1 MRRTRLLA
9 LIAVMLLVFGCGMLF
24 PILTQRAVDAI
35 VSHKN
40 MGEFAGYLLVAALF
54 MGAESLLTHVRQ
66 LQLVNLGTFID
77 NRLSNLCFLHMMRLR
92 ADRRIA
98 TSGSVSV
105 YFQHLTKIRSFL
117 LATLPQTIFEL
128 GAGLLA
134 LVVMAVY
141 SLPVTIGA
149 TVIVAAS
156 AWHMKRLLPQIYAG
170 SADQFAKDGER
181 LAFFNESYNGLE
193 TVKTLAVEGRR
204 YRRWQILTRAF
215 LDAMAKVFIVGQKI
229 GLSALVSTRILSLAI
244 IGIGCYQ
251 IGRGQIT
258 IGDLIALQLLS
269 FRLQAPVVAAGNVVR
284 QYQEANIALAGVRQ
298 FLLTD
303 TERARGRRA
312 STAPAPVGS
321 LEFRN
326 VSLTY
331 SGNAAPSV
339 NDISF
344 QTPEKGLVA
353 LIGRNGAGKTT
364 LLNILL
370 GLQRE
375 YEGTVTLAGQELRDH
390 HPRHL
395 RSRIGVAAQDATL
408 FAGTVRSNLDV
419 GLKPVTERETADA
432 LSLAGATQDAV
443 YALDREIKEA
453 GRNLSGGQRQR
464 LAVARSLIGTP
475 PILVLDEPTA
485 FLDAEA
491 ARRLDRTL
499 VALAAERLLI
509 MVSHNLSATRS
520 AAMIV
525 VLEKGKV
532 AGVGRHGELLAT
544 CDAYRELWQSHMESL
559 GIEGEGVFARS

>member
-1 MRRTRLLA
+1 M
-9 LIAVMLLVFGCGMLF
+9 C
-24 PILTQRAVDAI
+24 
-35 VSHKN
+35 
-40 MGEFAGYLLVAALF
+40 
-54 MGAESLLTHVRQ
+54 AEAWLTHIRQ

-92 ADRRIA
+92 ADRRVA
-98 TSGSVSV
+98 SSGSVSV

-134 LVVMAVY
+134 LVVMAAY
-141 SLPVTIGA
+141 SVPVTAGA
-149 TVIVAAS
+149 AVIVVAS
-156 AWHMKRLLPQIYAG
+156 ALHMKRLLPQIYAS

-204 YRRWQILTRAF
+204 HRRWQALTRAF
-215 LDAMAKVFIVGQKI
+215 LGAVSSVFIVGQKI
-229 GLSALVSTRILSLAI
+229 GLSALVSTRLANLAI
-244 IGIGCYQ
+244 IGIGCFQ

-258 IGDLIALQLLS
+258 IGDLIALQLLA
-269 FRLQAPVVAAGNVVR
+269 FRLQAPVVVAGNVVR
-284 QYQEANIALAGVRQ
+284 QYEEASIALAGVRQ

-303 TERARGRRA
+303 TERARHGA
-312 STAPAPVGS
+312 SPKQLPPVAN

-331 SGNAAPSV
+331 AGNAAPSV
-339 NDISF
+339 SDISF
-344 QTPEKGLVA
+344 RTPQKGLVA

-370 GLQRE
+370 GLQRD
-375 YEGTVTLAGQELRDH
+375 YEGTVALAGTELRDY
-390 HPRHL
+390 HPRYL

-419 GLKPVTERETADA
+419 GLEQVTERDMAAT
-432 LSLAGATQDAV
+432 LSLAGASRDAV
-443 YALDREIKEA
+443 YELDHEIKEA

-464 LAVARSLIGTP
+464 LAVARSLIGAP

-499 VALAAERLLI
+499 IELARERLLI
-509 MVSHNLSATRS
+509 MVSHNLSATRP

-525 VLEKGKV
+525 VLDEGRI
-532 AGVGRHGELLAT
+532 AGIGRHDELLTT
-544 CDAYRELWQSHMESL
+544 CAAYRELWQSHVESL
-559 GIEGEGVFARS
+559 GIRIADDAEPA